1 MSDTVKSIAFLLAS
15 GFTLWIFLGL
25 VPQILLVLRKQR
37 EEKEERE
44 RQFWRRYQEKTIIK
58 KVLQEEKIR
67 EERTLR
73 RRGPAWETPT
83 QDIADIIG
91 ERVKLGRPGPPQ
103 ETPTPPKTIPSI
115 PEKRVEEPAGDQT
128 QQKIPV
134 RRRIL
139 VVDDESEMLELMKDM
154 LEMEDFDIRTAAN
167 GQEALNVFG
176 QFGPELVVTDIR
188 MVGLDG
194 FDFVAQ
200 ARRMKP
206 DIMVIYV
213 SAWFTDIEICK
224 K

>member
-1 MSDTVKSIAFLLAS
+1 MSDAAKSIAFLLAS
-15 GFTLWIFLGL
+15 GFTLWLFLGL
-25 VPQILLVLRKQR
+25 LPQILLVLRKQR

-44 RQFWRRYQEKTIIK
+44 RQFWRRYREKEIIK

-67 EERTLR
+67 EEKTLR
-73 RRGPAWETPT
+73 
-83 QDIADIIG
+83 
-91 ERVKLGRPGPPQ
+91 RPGPPP
-103 ETPTPPKTIPSI
+103 ETPTPLKIIPSI
-115 PEKRVEEPAGDQT
+115 PEKKVEEPAGDQIR
-128 QQKIPV
+128 QKIPG

-154 LEMEDFDIRTAAN
+154 LEIEDFDIQTAAN
-167 GQEALNVFG
+167 GQEALDVFG
-176 QFGPELVVTDIR
+176 QFEPELVVTDIR